1 MVVVVV
7 VVVVV
12 VIQQENDTRCDICTS
27 TNMYVYMSEVLVLGI
42 SALYMSL
49 GVDPQFVV

>member
-1 MVVVVV
+1 MVVV

-12 VIQQENDTRCDICTS
+12 VIQQENDTRCDICR
-27 TNMYVYMSEVLVLGI
+27 NMYVCMSGVLVLGI
-42 SALYMSL
+42 SALYMPL

>member
-1 MVVVVV
+1 MIQD
-7 VVVVV
+7 
-12 VIQQENDTRCDICTS
+12 VIYVGRCTEYVCTS
-27 TNMYVYMSEVLVLGI
+27 GVLVLGI